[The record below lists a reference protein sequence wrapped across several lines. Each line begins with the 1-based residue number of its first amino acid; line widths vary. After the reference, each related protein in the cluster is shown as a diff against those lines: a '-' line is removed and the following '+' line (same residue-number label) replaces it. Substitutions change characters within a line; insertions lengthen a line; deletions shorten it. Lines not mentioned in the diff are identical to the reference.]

1 MGLRHSLRSILIMSV
16 EFEGFIARRKNLD
29 IRTDTRTALTS
40 IQPSE
45 KIKRTYNFGRTV
57 WVSYPLRGPMQCRLT
72 GRVDGTTVSE
82 QRAKS
87 NDLPLFKRVQNFN
100 TFYDHRSL

>member
-45 KIKRTYNFGRTV
+45 KIKRTYNFSRTV
-57 WVSYPLRGPMQCRLT
+57 RVSYPLRAARGPMQCRLT
-72 GRVDGTTVSE
+72 GRVDGTSE
-82 QRAKS
+82 QRERFAFVQTRAK
-87 NDLPLFKRVQNFN
+87 L
-100 TFYDHRSL
+100 